1 MEDFTKNLDA
11 LLATVTKLF
20 NIKKNYPEI
29 DILTNAAITLEETG
43 YDNWDGG
50 INLYT
55 LYLRVSPET
64 YSKYD
69 DIIQDIE
76 KTIHDKIIFITK
88 PYEGNYIQKV
98 LISPIITQDDA
109 WRSRI
114 IGKSVEDLLKDID
127 LQKNIMISVSTGGP
141 LVKDKN
147 QEYLERQKKINTSF
161 KAMGLTN
168 PIPFDDL
175 WQWHGKWSSGDLPS
189 YESRRKFIRELFD
202 PLIKRLKL
210 GPPKHGERIFD
221 EPTGWARVDRT
232 LSEIRTRLASASVEE
247 QFQAVGLLCRNAI
260 ITLAQAVY
268 DKSKH
273 GDIDDVTTSKS
284 DAKRMLEA
292 YIAIEMS
299 SSSND
304 YARKYAKAS
313 FDFANN
319 LTHKR
324 TANFNDAALCS
335 EATASLINIIA
346 IVSGRR
352 S

>member
-1 MEDFTKNLDA
+1 MEDYTKNPEA
-11 LLATVTKLF
+11 LLATVSRLF
-20 NIKKNYPEI
+20 TVKDHHPEK
-29 DILTNAAITLEETG
+29 DILTKATPSLEQTG

-50 INLYT
+50 IFLHT
-55 LYLRVSPET
+55 LYLQVSPEIF
-64 YSKYD
+64 SKYS
-69 DIIQDIE
+69 DIIKDIE
-76 KTIHDKIIFITK
+76 KSIHEKAISVTR
-88 PYEGNYIQKV
+88 PYPRDYIQNV
-98 LISPIITQDDA
+98 LISPIIKEEKG
-109 WRSRI
+109 WRERSVGI
-114 IGKSVEDLLKDID
+114 SVEELLKDIE
-127 LQKNIMISVSTGGP
+127 LQKNLMVSVSTGGP

-147 QEYLERQKKINTSF
+147 QEYIERHKRIGVSL

-168 PIPFDDL
+168 PIPYDDL

-232 LSEIRTRLASASVEE
+232 LSEIRARLASASVEE
-247 QFQAVGLLCRNAI
+247 QFQAVGLLCRDAI
-260 ITLAQAVY
+260 ISLAQTVY
-268 DKSKH
+268 DKSRH
-273 GDIDDVTTSKS
+273 GNIDDVSTSKS

-292 YIAIEMS
+292 YISTEMS
-299 SSSND
+299 GSSNE
-304 YARKYAKAS
+304 YARKYAKAA

-324 TANFNDAALCS
+324 TANFKDAALCS

-346 IVSGRR
+346 IVSGQR